1 METERQ
7 IVYWAREKLS
17 LMHSPV
23 NTEHFTQS
31 VMAINRFRF
40 IAAFLAAAVI
50 PITPFR
56 VL

>member
-31 VMAINRFRF
+31 VMVINRFRF

-56 VL
+56 IL